1 MYNWHLSFEQL
12 KFILLRQFSNEMVA
26 ETTLTHLHSKSIDW
40 FLYGGNTG
48 T

>member
-12 KFILLRQFSNEMVA
+12 KFILLKQFSNEMIA
-26 ETTLTHLHSKSIDW
+26 DTTLTHLYSKSIDW
-40 FLYGGNTG
+40 FLYEGNTG